1 MNKFCNETGVGLIPW
16 APLYRGYLARDPG
29 SGGTV
34 RSEVT
39 KTTQMHRDLTDSD
52 EEIIKRV
59 HELAGKKGW
68 KMSQVALAWII
79 QRNTIPIVG
88 FSNLSRLDEAVNV
101 KGKTLTEEET
111 KWLEEPYKPKE
122 ILGHR

>member
-16 APLYRGYLARDPG
+16 APLYRGYLARDPD

-34 RSEVT
+34 RSEFT
-39 KTTQMHRDLTDSD
+39 KTSFLHRDLSD
-52 EEIIKRV
+52 ADDEIIKRV

-88 FSNLSRLDEAVNV
+88 FSNLNRLDEAVDV
-101 KGKTLTEEET
+101 KGKTLTDEEM

-122 ILGHR
+122 IMGHR